1 MIFLETKNVIEKYGI
16 DCTYMKYLTD
26 NKGFNNYTKL
36 LKNKI
41 NWVQPC
47 RSNDY

>member
-16 DCTYMKYLTD
+16 DCAYMKYLND
-26 NKGFNNYTKL
+26 NKGFNSYNKL

-41 NWVQPC
+41 NWVQP
-47 RSNDY
+47 